1 MWLPLIIGGALQ
13 APTSPNRVYVRGE
26 TLALEA
32 PGATAATV
40 VGTPLTAS
48 INGSKLT
55 LPTAALRPGSYT
67 LEFSGGQVRRLNF
80 EVAPAPAAGRYPL
93 WRWGGTAPKSFG
105 YYRDRGFTSVGSPM
119 ITGVLDGNEKTV
131 RDIQLSLDEAARQGL
146 DYSIYLN
153 PLYDPKWKSAPG
165 SLAERFDGSKMTQAY
180 PRNPAVIDHAKSV
193 ARRTADL
200 FGDYPAWRQS
210 LLGSEFQ
217 LDYNFATD
225 AAALGRTEANIDV
238 RSAGIYRQPKENL
251 PINGVIEDTNPR
263 YRFLTWWFHRG
274 MGDAALNEAMSILL
288 RARKNDLVTWHDPY
302 RLAPVS
308 GSARGLGAVST
319 WTYAQPDMT
328 RLYSTRILQAA
339 ARIDRQR
346 AMQTITLF
354 LYPRFVESIGN
365 DAGSL
370 ENDRPGGNN
379 YYTAGPDF
387 ARQALWL
394 VFSQRPDIMG
404 IYFGGALQP
413 DAPNVDARRASP
425 DTFDAIG
432 EVSRRLIA
440 PYGPTVLAGTP
451 LKPKVALLMSAAAI
465 WLGESPKNVGYPT
478 EQFLPY
484 ASLLAMNHIPFD
496 VVLDEDVTA
505 GRLSGYEVLVMP
517 QAGALTRSMVSQI
530 QRFTAGGGRV
540 IADASLKADIGA
552 VTKTNFDFSFQSRVD
567 GVAAAKGEAITAD
580 ENRRRMEGYA
590 ADLGKLLRV
599 ERFAWADSPRALV
612 NTVDAGDL
620 KLVFAVNDNRDFGP
634 RFGAAKLHMEK
645 GVLLPTRLSIA
656 GKGVVYDTETGAR
669 LDSPIAATLPAA
681 EGKLY
686 AVLPE
691 LGPVLAVLP
700 PASFEPGRPS
710 PITGTVKFPSGKAP
724 RGAYPLWIEVTDP
737 SGVNREFTRAITAKD
752 GAFSLPFVP
761 AVNDPAGT
769 WKVEVTDLVTRKKV
783 SATFNR

>member
-1 MWLPLIIGGALQ
+1 MWLPLIIGWTGQ
-13 APTSPNRVYVRGE
+13 APASPNRVYVRGE
-26 TLALEA
+26 DLTVEA

-40 VGTPLTAS
+40 VGTPLSAS

-55 LPTAALRPGSYT
+55 LSTSALRPGSYT
-67 LEFSGGQVRRLNF
+67 LELSGGQVRRLTF
-80 EVAPAPAAGRYPL
+80 EVAPAPPADRFPL
-93 WRWGGTAPKSFG
+93 WRWGGTAPRSFA

-119 ITGVLDGNEKTV
+119 ITGVLSGSEKTV

-153 PLYDPKWKSAPG
+153 PLYDPQWKNAPA
-165 SLAERFDGSKMTQAY
+165 SLAERFDGAKMSQAY
-180 PRNPAVIDHAKSV
+180 PRNGGVVDHARAV
-193 ARRTADL
+193 ASRTAEL
-200 FGDYPAWRQS
+200 FSGYPAWRQS

-217 LDYNFATD
+217 LDYNFGSD
-225 AAALGRTEANIDV
+225 AAALARNEANIDV
-238 RSAGIYRQPKENL
+238 RTAGIYRQPKENL
-251 PINGVIEDTNPR
+251 PVNGVIEDTNSR
-263 YRFLTWWFHRG
+263 YRFLSWWYHRG

-288 RARKNDLVTWHDPY
+288 RSRKPDLLTWHDPY

-354 LYPRFVESIGN
+354 LYPRFVESVAN
-365 DAGSL
+365 DTGSL
-370 ENDRPGGNN
+370 ENDRPGGSS

-413 DAPNVDARRASP
+413 DAPNVDVRRASP
-425 DTFDAIG
+425 NTFDAIG
-432 EVSRRLIA
+432 DVSRRLIE

-478 EQFLPY
+478 EQVLPY

-496 VVLDEDVTA
+496 VVLDEDVLA
-505 GRLSGYEVLVMP
+505 GRLSGYEILVMP
-517 QAGALTRSMVSQI
+517 QAGALTRTMVSQI
-530 QRFTAGGGRV
+530 QRFTAGGGKV
-540 IADASLKADIGA
+540 VADASLKADIGPA
-552 VTKTNFDFSFQSRVD
+552 TKTNFDFTFQSRVD
-567 GVAAAKGEAITAD
+567 GVALAKGEAITAD
-580 ENRRRMEGYA
+580 ENRRRMEA
-590 ADLGKLLRV
+590 FATELGKLLKV
-599 ERFAWADSPRALV
+599 DRFAWADSPRVLV

-620 KLVFAVNDNRDFGP
+620 KLVFAVNDNRDFGS

-645 GVLLPTRLSIA
+645 GVPLPTRLTVS
-656 GKGVVYDTETGAR
+656 GKGVAYDTETGQQVA
-669 LDSPIAATLPAA
+669 SPITTTLPAA
-681 EGKLY
+681 EGKLF

-691 LGPVLAVLP
+691 ANPVVSVSAPTSLT
-700 PASFEPGRPS
+700 PGKVS
-710 PITGTVKFPSGKAP
+710 PIVGTVKFPSGKAP
-724 RGAYPLWIEVTDP
+724 RGAYPLWIEVIDP
-737 SGVNREFTRAITAKD
+737 SGTNREFTRSLAAKD
-752 GAFSLPFVP
+752 GTFSLPFIP

-783 SATFNR
+783 SATFTR